1 MSKVTVLGS
10 EDIKKLITIPMAME
24 AVESAYAQKSRGEGG
39 LWPMVFHE
47 FDPGK
52 ADLDIKSGDLCSTG
66 YFGFKLV
73 SWFGANPEKGLP
85 TLFGTA
91 MLFDVNTGAP
101 CALLNAG
108 GITAYRT
115 GAAAAIGAK
124 YLARSDAAK
133 LLICGCGELA
143 PYLAAAAL
151 YALPQLESVKFI
163 NPHHPEK
170 TAAAVPGITARMDAL
185 LAECGVTRTARVSAA
200 AELESAVRES
210 DVIFTATPACAPYI
224 KSAWVSPGTH
234 LSCIG
239 ADMSGKEETEPAL
252 CGKALVYGDDT
263 AQCFAVGECEI
274 PHSLGVLDALRGEI
288 GDVICGAAP
297 GRTGA
302 EDITLFDSTG
312 IALQDIACSCAL
324 LSAAKSAGLGTSVE
338 L

>member
-10 EDIKKLITIPMAME
+10 EDIKKLITTPMALE
-24 AVESAYAQKSRGEGG
+24 AVEGAYAQKSRGEGG

-52 ADLDIKSGDLCSTG
+52 ADLDIKSGDLGQMG
-66 YFGFKLV
+66 YFGLKLV
-73 SWFGANPEKGLP
+73 SWFGANPDKGLP
-85 TLFGTA
+85 ALFGTA
-91 MLFDVNTGAP
+91 MLFDISTGAP

-124 YLARSDAAK
+124 YLARADAET

-151 YALPQLESVKFI
+151 YALPQLRSVKLI

-170 TAAAVPGITARMDAL
+170 TAAAVPAIAAEVDAL
-185 LAECGVTRTARVSAA
+185 LAACGLTRTAEISPA
-200 AELESAVRES
+200 AELEAAVGES
-210 DVIFTATPACAPYI
+210 DIIFTATPARAPYI
-224 KSAWVSPGTH
+224 KSAWVKPGTH

-239 ADMSGKEETEPAL
+239 ADMSGKEEVEPTL
-252 CGKALVYGDDT
+252 CAKARVFGDDA

-274 PHSLGVLDALRGEI
+274 PHALGMLGALTAEI
-288 GDVICGAAP
+288 GKVITGAAS

-324 LSAAKSAGLGTSVE
+324 LTAAEKVGLGTAVE

>member
-10 EDIKKLITIPMAME
+10 EDIKKLITIPMALE
-24 AVESAYAQKSRGEGG
+24 AVEGAYAQKSRGEGG

-52 ADLDIKSGDLCSTG
+52 ADLDIKSGDLGQTG

-73 SWFGANPEKGLP
+73 SWFGANPDKGLP
-85 TLFGTA
+85 ALFGTA
-91 MLFDVNTGAP
+91 MLFDISTGAP

-124 YLARSDAAK
+124 YLARADAET

-151 YALPQLESVKFI
+151 YALPQIRSVKLI

-170 TAAAVPGITARMDAL
+170 TAAAVPAIAAEVDAL
-185 LAECGVTRTARVSAA
+185 LAACDAARTAEISPAA
-200 AELESAVRES
+200 GLEAAVGES
-210 DVIFTATPACAPYI
+210 DIIFTATPARAPYI
-224 KSAWVSPGTH
+224 KSAWVKPGTH

-239 ADMSGKEETEPAL
+239 ADMSGKEEVEPSL
-252 CGKALVYGDDT
+252 CAKARVFGDDA

-274 PHSLGVLDALRGEI
+274 PHSLGMLDALAGEI
-288 GDVICGAAP
+288 GGVITGAAL
-297 GRTGA
+297 GRVGA

-324 LSAAKSAGLGTSVE
+324 LTAAEKAGLGTAVE

>member
-10 EDIKKLITIPMAME
+10 EDIKKLVTIPMALE
-24 AVESAYAQKSRGEGG
+24 AVEGAYAQKSRGEGG

-52 ADLDIKSGDLCSTG
+52 ADLDIKSGELGRTG

-73 SWFGANPEKGLP
+73 SWFGANPDKGMP
-85 TLFGTA
+85 AIFGTA
-91 MLFDVNTGAP
+91 MLFDITTGAP

-124 YLARSDAAK
+124 YLARTYAET

-151 YALPQLESVKFI
+151 YALPQLKSVKLI

-170 TAAAVPGITARMDAL
+170 TAAAVPAI
-185 LAECGVTRTARVSAA
+185 A
-200 AELESAVRES
+200 AELETAVGES
-210 DVIFTATPACAPYI
+210 DIIFTATPARTPYI
-224 KSAWVSPGTH
+224 KSAWVKPGTH

-239 ADMSGKEETEPAL
+239 ADMSGKEEVEPSL
-252 CGKALVYGDDT
+252 CAKARVFGDDA

-274 PHSLGVLDALRGEI
+274 PHALGMLGALTAEI
-288 GDVICGAAP
+288 GEVITGAAS

-324 LSAAKSAGLGTSVE
+324 LTAAEKAGLGTAVE